1 MKQLLEIH
9 PSPGRVSMTST
20 NLKDATKQ
28 VIVTID
34 GVRYTLSPK
43 LTEDFRN
50 KRITIEE
57 LGEYFVRDVEGKDG
71 TTFFSLGYPS
81 EDINV
86 QVTAWKSRKLLERK
100 DVTVEQ
106 LMELVAL

>member
-9 PSPGRVSMTST
+9 PNPSRISLTST

-28 VIVTID
+28 VVVTVD

-50 KRITIEE
+50 KRITVEE
-57 LGEYFVRDVEGKDG
+57 LGEYFVREVEGKDG

-81 EDINV
+81 EDITV
-86 QVTAWKSRKLLERK
+86 KITAWKNQVATERE
-100 DVTVEQ
+100 VTVSQ